1 MPTVDSWANTASRD
15 LAPIPSVAPGA
26 GAAAAAADV
35 AAGHEPEHVPAPVL
49 GATARGIHG

>member
-1 MPTVDSWANTASRD
+1 MPIVDSWANTASRD

-26 GAAAAAADV
+26 GAAAAADV
-35 AAGHEPEHVPAPVL
+35 AAGHEPEHAPAPVL

>member
-35 AAGHEPEHVPAPVL
+35 AAGHEPEHAPAPVL

>member
-26 GAAAAAADV
+26 GAAADV
-35 AAGHEPEHVPAPVL
+35 AAGHEPEHAPAPVL